1 MTVTICQSDQL
12 GDLSLSP
19 REAVVAVLVAS
30 VSADGLLR
38 REEADR
44 FSEMVRSTRW
54 IESGA
59 EPIGHITTRTLG
71 LIARH
76 GLAAVLSAC
85 AAAIPRELRP
95 TTFALATD
103 LVLADGRLGSREST
117 LLDELQQVL
126 GITDQLAGKVV
137 EVLLIKNRAS
147 GRPDF

>member
-1 MTVTICQSDQL
+1 MTVTTCESDQL
-12 GDLSLSP
+12 DDLSLSP
-19 REAVVAVLVAS
+19 REAVVGVLVAS

-38 REEADR
+38 LEEADR
-44 FSEMVRSTRW
+44 FSEMVRATRW
-54 IESGA
+54 IESGT
-59 EPIGHITTRTLG
+59 EPIGRTTTRTLD

-76 GLAAVLSAC
+76 GLTAVLSAC

-103 LVLADGRLGSREST
+103 LALADGRLGSRESA
-117 LLDELQQVL
+117 LLDELQRVL
-126 GITDQLAGKVV
+126 GITNELAGKIT